1 MTHVLLTFYFHFWK
15 NLFFEKLIENIVE
28 ISPIYALVS
37 LIKSM
42 KDSEIKSLIAISQ
55 QPWSTVMLVENGRE
69 YVRWIL

>member
-1 MTHVLLTFYFHFWK
+1 MFYLHFIFTFEK
-15 NLFFEKLIENIVE
+15 ILFFEKLIENIVE

-42 KDSEIKSLIAISQ
+42 KDSEIKSLIVISQ

-69 YVRWIL
+69 YIRWIL